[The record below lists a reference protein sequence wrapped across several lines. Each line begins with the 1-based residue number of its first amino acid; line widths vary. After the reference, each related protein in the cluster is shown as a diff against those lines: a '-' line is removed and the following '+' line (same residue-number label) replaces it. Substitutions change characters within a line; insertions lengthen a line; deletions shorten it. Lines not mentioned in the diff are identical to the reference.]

1 MAGENRSDLKLF
13 AVIAIAAVVLVG
25 LAALILLPLGQEA
38 MTTINQGIG
47 LKAAALWGFGTT
59 VALFVLFA
67 TVSGDSLIGEVQF
80 LLGSF
85 FGFFL
90 ILTLLIAWIF

>member
-1 MAGENRSDLKLF
+1 MAGENGSDLRLF
-13 AVIAIAAVVLVG
+13 AIIAVAAVVLVG
-25 LAALILLPLGQEA
+25 LGAVFLVPVGQEA
-38 MTTINQGIG
+38 VAVMDQGIG
-47 LKAAALWGFGTT
+47 LKEAALWGFGTT

-90 ILTLLIAWIF
+90 VLTLLIAWIF

>member
-1 MAGENRSDLKLF
+1 MASGSGSDLKLF
-13 AVIAIAAVVLVG
+13 ALIAVTAVILVG
-25 LAALILLPLGQEA
+25 LGLVFLVPLGQEA
-38 MTTINQGIG
+38 VAFMDQGIG
-47 LKAAALWGFGTT
+47 LKEATLWGFGTT

-67 TVSGDSLIGEVQF
+67 VVSGDSLIGEVQF

>member
-1 MAGENRSDLKLF
+1 MATGNGSDLKLF
-13 AVIAIAAVVLVG
+13 ALIAVSAVVLVG
-25 LAALILLPLGQEA
+25 LAAFLLLPLGQEA
-38 MTTINQGIG
+38 VAVFNQGIG
-47 LKAAALWGFGTT
+47 LKTATLWGFGVT
-59 VALFVLFA
+59 VALFLLFA
-67 TVSGDSLIGEVQF
+67 MVSGDSLIGEVQF

>member
-1 MAGENRSDLKLF
+1 MAAGNGSDLKLF
-13 AVIAIAAVVLVG
+13 AVIAIAAAVLAVIAAVV
-25 LAALILLPLGQEA
+25 LLPLGQEA
-38 MTTINQGIG
+38 VATMNEGIG
-47 LKAAALWGFGTT
+47 LKSAALWGFGTT
-59 VALFVLFA
+59 VVLFVLFA
-67 TVSGDSLIGEVQF
+67 VVSGDSLIGEVQF

>member
-1 MAGENRSDLKLF
+1 MAGESGSDLKLF
-13 AVIAIAAVVLVG
+13 AMIAVAAVVLVG
-25 LAALILLPLGQEA
+25 LGAIFLVPVGQEA
-38 MTTINQGIG
+38 VAVMDQGIG
-47 LKAAALWGFGTT
+47 LKEAALWGFGTT

-90 ILTLLIAWIF
+90 VLTLLIAWIF

>member
-1 MAGENRSDLKLF
+1 VNGNGSDLKLF
-13 AVIAIAAVVLVG
+13 ALIAVAAVVLVG
-25 LAALILLPLGQEA
+25 LGVVFLLPLGQEA
-38 MTTINQGIG
+38 VAFMDQGIG
-47 LKAAALWGFGTT
+47 LKEATLWGFGTT

-67 TVSGDSLIGEVQF
+67 MVSGDSLIGEVQF

>member
-1 MAGENRSDLKLF
+1 VASGNDSDLKLF
-13 AVIAIAAVVLVG
+13 ALIAISAVVLVG
-25 LAALILLPLGQEA
+25 LAAYFLLPMGAEA
-38 MTTINQGIG
+38 LTTLNQGIG
-47 LKAAALWGFGTT
+47 LKQAALWGFGTT

-67 TVSGDSLIGEVQF
+67 VVSGDSLIGEVQF

>member
-1 MAGENRSDLKLF
+1 MASGSGSDLKLF
-13 AVIAIAAVVLVG
+13 VLIALIAVVLVG
-25 LAALILLPLGQEA
+25 LGAVFLLPLGQEA
-38 MTTINQGIG
+38 VAFMDQGIG
-47 LKAAALWGFGTT
+47 LKQATLWGFGTT

-67 TVSGDSLIGEVQF
+67 FVSGDSLIGEVQF

>member
-1 MAGENRSDLKLF
+1 MGGENGSDLKLF
-13 AVIAIAAVVLVG
+13 AVIAIAAVILVVLV
-25 LAALILLPLGQEA
+25 ALVLMPLGQEA
-38 MTTINQGIG
+38 VVTLNEGVG

-85 FGFFL
+85 FGFFV

>member
-1 MAGENRSDLKLF
+1 MADDHRSDLKLF
-13 AVIAIAAVVLVG
+13 AIIAVVTVVLVG
-25 LAALILLPLGQEA
+25 LAAVLLLPLGQEA
-38 MTTINQGIG
+38 VATMDQGIG

-67 TVSGDSLIGEVQF
+67 LVSGDSLIGEVQF
-80 LLGSF
+80 LLSSF

>member
-1 MAGENRSDLKLF
+1 MANGNGSDLKLF
-13 AVIAIAAVVLVG
+13 ALIAVAAVILVG
-25 LAALILLPLGQEA
+25 LGAIFLLPLGQEA
-38 MTTINQGIG
+38 VAFMDQGIG
-47 LKAAALWGFGTT
+47 LKEATLWGFGTT

-67 TVSGDSLIGEVQF
+67 VVSGDSLIGEVQF

>member
-1 MAGENRSDLKLF
+1 VAGGNGSELKLF
-13 AVIAIAAVVLVG
+13 ALIAVSAVVLAG
-25 LAALILLPLGQEA
+25 LAAVFVLPLGQEA
-38 MTTINQGIG
+38 LATMNQGIG
-47 LKAAALWGFGTT
+47 LKSAALWGFGTT

-67 TVSGDSLIGEVQF
+67 AVSGDSLIGEVQF

>member
-1 MAGENRSDLKLF
+1 VAGGNGSDLKLF
-13 AVIAIAAVVLVG
+13 AVIAVSAVVLVV
-25 LAALILLPLGQEA
+25 LAAAFLLPLGQEA
-38 MTTINQGIG
+38 VATMSQGIG
-47 LKAAALWGFGTT
+47 LKSAALWGFGTT

-67 TVSGDSLIGEVQF
+67 LVSGDSLIGEVQF

>member
-1 MAGENRSDLKLF
+1 MAAGNGSDVKLF
-13 AVIAIAAVVLVG
+13 ALIAVAAVVLAG
-25 LAALILLPLGQEA
+25 LAAVFLLPLGQEA
-38 MTTINQGIG
+38 VAVMNQGIG

-67 TVSGDSLIGEVQF
+67 LVSGDSLIGEVQF

>member
-1 MAGENRSDLKLF
+1 MGGENGSDLKLF
-13 AVIAIAAVVLVG
+13 AVIAIAAVILVVLV
-25 LAALILLPLGQEA
+25 ALVLMPLGQEA
-38 MTTINQGIG
+38 VATLNQGIG

-85 FGFFL
+85 FGFFV

>member
-1 MAGENRSDLKLF
+1 VGTGNGSELKLF
-13 AVIAIAAVVLVG
+13 ALIAVSALVLAGLVAVF
-25 LAALILLPLGQEA
+25 LLPLGQEA
-38 MTTINQGIG
+38 VATMNEGIG
-47 LKAAALWGFGTT
+47 LKSAALWGFGTT

-67 TVSGDSLIGEVQF
+67 VVSGDSLIGEVQF

>member
-1 MAGENRSDLKLF
+1 VATGNGSELKLF
-13 AVIAIAAVVLVG
+13 ALIAVSALVLAGLVAVF
-25 LAALILLPLGQEA
+25 LLPLGQEA
-38 MTTINQGIG
+38 MATMNEGIG
-47 LKAAALWGFGTT
+47 LKSAALWGFGTT

-67 TVSGDSLIGEVQF
+67 VVSGDSLIGEVQF

>member
-1 MAGENRSDLKLF
+1 MGTGNGSELKLF
-13 AVIAIAAVVLVG
+13 ALIAVSALVLAGLVAVF
-25 LAALILLPLGQEA
+25 LLPLGQEA
-38 MTTINQGIG
+38 MATMNEGIG
-47 LKAAALWGFGTT
+47 LKSAALWGFGTT

-67 TVSGDSLIGEVQF
+67 VVSGDSLIGEVQF

>member
-13 AVIAIAAVVLVG
+13 AIIAIAAVVLVG
-25 LAALILLPLGQEA
+25 LAALILMPLGQEA
-38 MTTINQGIG
+38 IAAMDQGIG

>member
-1 MAGENRSDLKLF
+1 MATGNGSDLKLF
-13 AVIAIAAVVLVG
+13 AVIAVSAVVLVL
-25 LAALILLPLGQEA
+25 LAAVYLLPLGQDA
-38 MTTINQGIG
+38 VATINEGIG
-47 LKAAALWGFGTT
+47 LKSAALWGFGTT
-59 VALFVLFA
+59 VVLFILFA
-67 TVSGDSLIGEVQF
+67 AVSGDSLIGEVQF

>member
-1 MAGENRSDLKLF
+1 MAGSGGSDLKLF
-13 AVIAIAAVVLVG
+13 AVIALAAVVLVG
-25 LAALILLPLGQEA
+25 VGAVVFLPMGREA
-38 MTTINQGIG
+38 VTFMAQGIG
-47 LKAAALWGFGTT
+47 LKEATLWGFGVT

-67 TVSGDSLIGEVQF
+67 VVSSDSLIGEVQF

>member
-1 MAGENRSDLKLF
+1 MAAGNGSDLKLF
-13 AVIAIAAVVLVG
+13 ALIAVSAVVLVV
-25 LAALILLPLGQEA
+25 LAAGFLLPLGQEA
-38 MTTINQGIG
+38 VATMNQGIG
-47 LKAAALWGFGTT
+47 LKSATLWGFGTT
-59 VALFVLFA
+59 VALFLLFA
-67 TVSGDSLIGEVQF
+67 LVSGDSLIGEVQF

>member
-1 MAGENRSDLKLF
+1 MATGNGSDLKLF
-13 AVIAIAAVVLVG
+13 ALIAVSAVVLAG
-25 LAALILLPLGQEA
+25 LAAYLLLPLGQAAVATMNEG
-38 MTTINQGIG
+38 MG
-47 LKAAALWGFGTT
+47 LKDATLWGFGVT

-67 TVSGDSLIGEVQF
+67 VVAGDSLIGEVQF

-90 ILTLLIAWIF
+90 VLTLLIAWIF

>member
-1 MAGENRSDLKLF
+1 MAAGNGSDLKLF
-13 AVIAIAAVVLVG
+13 AVIAIAAAVLAVIAAVV
-25 LAALILLPLGQEA
+25 LLPLGQEA
-38 MTTINQGIG
+38 VATMNEGIG
-47 LKAAALWGFGTT
+47 LKSAALWGFGTT

-67 TVSGDSLIGEVQF
+67 VVSGDSLIGEVQF

>member
-1 MAGENRSDLKLF
+1 VGTGNGSELKLF
-13 AVIAIAAVVLVG
+13 ALIAVSALVLAGLVAVF
-25 LAALILLPLGQEA
+25 LLPLGQEA
-38 MTTINQGIG
+38 MATMNEGIG
-47 LKAAALWGFGTT
+47 LKSAALWGFGTT

-67 TVSGDSLIGEVQF
+67 VVSGDSLIGEVQF

>member
-1 MAGENRSDLKLF
+1 LANGSGSDLKLF
-13 AVIAIAAVVLVG
+13 ALIAVAAVVLVG
-25 LAALILLPLGQEA
+25 LVAVFILPLGQEA
-38 MTTINQGIG
+38 VVFMDQGIG
-47 LKAAALWGFGTT
+47 LKEATLWGFGTT

-67 TVSGDSLIGEVQF
+67 FVSGDSLIGEVQF

>member
-1 MAGENRSDLKLF
+1 MPAGNGSDLRLF
-13 AVIAIAAVVLVG
+13 AVIAIAAVALVG
-25 LAALILLPLGQEA
+25 LVIIFLLPLGESA
-38 MTTINQGIG
+38 VATLNQGIG
-47 LKAAALWGFGTT
+47 LKKAALWGFGTT

-67 TVSGDSLIGEVQF
+67 LVSGDSLIGEVQF

>member
-1 MAGENRSDLKLF
+1 VAAGNGSDLRLF
-13 AVIAIAAVVLVG
+13 VLIAVSAVVLVG
-25 LAALILLPLGQEA
+25 LTLYFLLPLGEEA
-38 MTTINQGIG
+38 VTTLNQGIG
-47 LKAAALWGFGTT
+47 LKGAALWGFGTT

-67 TVSGDSLIGEVQF
+67 AVSGDSLIGEVQF

-90 ILTLLIAWIF
+90 VLTLLIAWIF

>member
-1 MAGENRSDLKLF
+1 LGSSSGSDLKLF
-13 AVIAIAAVVLVG
+13 ALIAVTAVILVG
-25 LAALILLPLGQEA
+25 LGLVFLLPLGQEA
-38 MTTINQGIG
+38 MAFMDQGIG
-47 LKAAALWGFGTT
+47 LKQATLWGFGTT

-67 TVSGDSLIGEVQF
+67 VVSGDSLIGELQF